1 MRRHEEKGVNSCHFY
16 DRLVY
21 YTREDT
27 TDTYF
32 ESFSTLLRSK
42 KANRGRVTSKT
53 FTEEVFDKLNIVLNI
68 LLLSFQLSFLN
79 ISQYFR
85 RKWKGK
91 YIVQAQEAMKK

>member
-32 ESFSTLLRSK
+32 KSFSTLLRSK

-53 FTEEVFDKLNIVLNI
+53 FTEEVFDKLNIAP
-68 LLLSFQLSFLN
+68 
-79 ISQYFR
+79 
-85 RKWKGK
+85 K
-91 YIVQAQEAMKK
+91 YIIVEFST